1 LGGRYKLNTSE
12 NTGQALRGVSETLLL
27 PLYFRAIESQRP
39 DALIKD
45 DIAVRL
51 VSQAD
56 FDFSRIK
63 QASHDEESQVAVVLR
78 NREFDRITSDFLIN
92 HPKTVVVHLGC
103 GLDARFD
110 RVDNGQVA
118 WYDLDLPE
126 IIDLRRKFIGEERE
140 RYHFLASSIFEDE
153 WMDIVATH
161 LPYPFLFLGE
171 GILMYFAEEQVK
183 ALVLML
189 LKRFPGAELVFDAF
203 SPFFVWANNRRVA
216 RTGFGAT
223 AHWALKHSKELE
235 SWGDGI
241 QLISEWYPFLCPEP
255 RLRHIRWARHISLLS
270 KTMGIFH
277 YRLGKYTAG

>member
-1 LGGRYKLNTSE
+1 VNTSE
-12 NTGQALRGVSETLLL
+12 KTGQVLSSVSETLLL

-63 QASHDEESQVAVVLR
+63 HASHDEESQVAVVLR

-92 HPKTVVVHLGC
+92 HPKAVVVHLGC
-103 GLDARFD
+103 GLDARFE
-110 RVDNGQVA
+110 RVDNSQVD
-118 WYDLDLPE
+118 WYDLDLPD
-126 IIDLRRKFIGEERE
+126 IIDLRRKFIGEEME
-140 RYHFLASSIFEDE
+140 RYHFLASSIFEAG
-153 WMDIVATH
+153 WMDIVANH
-161 LPYPFLFLGE
+161 LPRPFLFLGE

-183 ALVLML
+183 SLILML
-189 LKRFPGAELVFDAF
+189 LKRFPEAELVFDAF
-203 SPFFVWANNRRVA
+203 SPFFVWANNRRVT

-223 AHWALKHSKELE
+223 AHWALKHGKELK

-241 QLISEWYPFLCPEP
+241 QLLSEWYSFLCPEP
-255 RLRHIRWARHISLLS
+255 RLRSIRWARHISLLS